1 MKIIQSFWS
10 QNLENPLE
18 ENYGWLSEAHNW
30 LSWILSANQLAKFYE
45 VELYTDQK
53 GYEILINQL
62 QLPYHKVH
70 VVLDELNHYHKSLW
84 AMPKI
89 KTYSLQNEPFLH
101 VDGDV
106 FIWKEF
112 SDELLS
118 GEFIAQ
124 NLEVTTEYYAEMWQD
139 IFPHLVYVPAEMKD
153 YLNNH
158 NSYAYNMG
166 IIGGHNYEYFKK
178 YASISS
184 DFVDKNKSVWSSIN
198 GFNFNIFFEQVLFY
212 NMIKESSKKV
222 NCLFSDTPN
231 DNNYIGFGDFDKVP
245 NQKSYLH
252 LLGTY
257 KKSVRICSSL
267 ETYVIKEYPEYF
279 ERLRKLFPSYFSQ
292 YNMSF
297 DHTVNKSLKNH
308 FKIKNALNTE
318 QELTNEYLVGRNFM
332 SLEFPQEFDFLIAN
346 NKAFELSKLPET
358 EITDFFDDQLDINI
372 RSVVLPE
379 LGQRISRLSI
389 DEIDELIL
397 EELAKPILYETLI
410 LNMTAYLDEDV
421 DQQGKNDFIELI
433 QNRIR
438 FFLVEKV
445 LFLKVMIEEPD
456 LIASK

>member
-10 QNLENPLE
+10 QNLENPLND
-18 ENYGWLSEAHNW
+18 NYGWLSEAHNW

-106 FIWKEF
+106 FIWKAF

-118 GEFIAQ
+118 GDFISQ
-124 NLEVTTEYYAEMWQD
+124 NLEITTEYYEEMWND
-139 IFPHLVYVPAEMKD
+139 IYPNLVYVPAEMQD
-153 YLNNH
+153 YISNKNN
-158 NSYAYNMG
+158 YAYNMG
-166 IIGGHNYEYFKK
+166 IIGGGNYEFFKK
-178 YASISS
+178 YAAASS
-184 DFVDKNKSVWSSIN
+184 DFVDQNTSVWNSIN

-212 NMIKESSKKV
+212 NMIKKSSDKV

-245 NQKSYLH
+245 NQKTYLH

-257 KKSVRICSSL
+257 KKSVRVCSNL
-267 ETYVIKEYPEYF
+267 ETYVIKEYPQYF
-279 ERLRKLFPSYFSQ
+279 ERLRKLFPFHFSH
-292 YNMSF
+292 YDMFF
-297 DHTVNKSLKNH
+297 DKAKNVDLKKEFKLKNTSE
-308 FKIKNALNTE
+308 IKEKLSD
-318 QELTNEYLVGRNFM
+318 EYLVGRNFM
-332 SLEFPQEFDFLIAN
+332 ALEFPQEFDYLVSH
-346 NKAFELSKLPET
+346 NKAFELVKLS
-358 EITDFFDDQLDINI
+358 EIDVTDFFDELSNENI
-372 RSVVLPE
+372 KTVTIPE
-379 LGQRISRLSI
+379 LGQGISRIGI

-397 EELAKPILYETLI
+397 QELENPILYEEFI
-410 LNMTAYLDEDV
+410 LNMTAYLEEDV
-421 DQQGKNDFIELI
+421 EEDGKANFIQLI
-433 QNRIR
+433 QNRVR
-438 FFLVEKV
+438 FFLVEKT
-445 LFLKVMIEEPD
+445 LFFKVMVEETD
-456 LIASK
+456 LISSK

>member
-10 QNLENPLE
+10 QNLDNPLAE
-18 ENYGWLSEAHNW
+18 TYGWLSEAHNW
-30 LSWILSANQLAKFYE
+30 LSWILSANQLAKFYK

-89 KTYSLQNEPFLH
+89 KTYSLQDEPFLH

-112 SDELLS
+112 SDELLN

-124 NLEVTTEYYAEMWQD
+124 NLEVTTEYYAEMWKD
-139 IFPHLVYVPAEMKD
+139 IYPHLVYVPEEMKD
-153 YLNNH
+153 YINNH
-158 NSYAYNMG
+158 NNYAYNMG
-166 IIGGHNYEYFKK
+166 IIGGRNYEYFKK
-178 YASISS
+178 YATISS
-184 DFVDKNKSVWSSIN
+184 DFVDKNKSVWNSIN

-212 NMIKESSKKV
+212 NMIKESSKEV
-222 NCLFSDTPN
+222 NCLFADTPN

-279 ERLRKLFPSYFSQ
+279 ERLRKLFPFNFSQ
-292 YNMSF
+292 YDMSF
-297 DHTVNKSLKNH
+297 DHSKNWNLKND
-308 FKIKNALNTE
+308 FKLKNAIDVE
-318 QELTNEYLVGRNFM
+318 QEFTNEYLVGRNFM

-346 NKAFELSKLPET
+346 EKAFQLSKLSET
-358 EITDFFDDQLDINI
+358 EIADFFDEQLNENV

-379 LGQRISRLSI
+379 LDQKISRLNI

-397 EELAKPILYETLI
+397 EELAKPILYEELI
-410 LNMTAYLDEDV
+410 LNMVAYLEEDV
-421 DQQGKNDFIELI
+421 DEQGKSDFIELI

-445 LFLKVMIEEPD
+445 LFLKAMIEEPD
-456 LIASK
+456 LISSK

>member
-10 QNLENPLE
+10 QNLENPLND
-18 ENYGWLSEAHNW
+18 NYGWLSEAHNW

-106 FIWKEF
+106 FIWKAF

-118 GEFIAQ
+118 GDFISQ
-124 NLEVTTEYYAEMWQD
+124 NLEITTEYYEEMWND
-139 IFPHLVYVPAEMKD
+139 IYPNLVYVPAEMQD
-153 YLNNH
+153 YISNKNN
-158 NSYAYNMG
+158 YAYNMG
-166 IIGGHNYEYFKK
+166 IIGGRNYEFFKK
-178 YASISS
+178 YAATSS
-184 DFVDKNKSVWSSIN
+184 DFVDQNTSVWNSIN

-212 NMIKESSKKV
+212 NMIKKSSDKV

-245 NQKSYLH
+245 NQKTYLH

-257 KKSVRICSSL
+257 KKSVRVCSNL
-267 ETYVIKEYPEYF
+267 ETYVIKEYPQYF
-279 ERLRKLFPSYFSQ
+279 ERLRKLFPFHFSH
-292 YNMSF
+292 YDMFF
-297 DHTVNKSLKNH
+297 DKAKNVDLKKEFKLKNTSE
-308 FKIKNALNTE
+308 IKEKLSD
-318 QELTNEYLVGRNFM
+318 EYLVGRNFM
-332 SLEFPQEFDFLIAN
+332 ALEFPQEFDYLVSH
-346 NKAFELSKLPET
+346 NKAFELVKLS
-358 EITDFFDDQLDINI
+358 EIDVTDFFDELSNENI
-372 RSVVLPE
+372 KTVTIPE
-379 LGQRISRLSI
+379 LGQGISRIGI

-397 EELAKPILYETLI
+397 QELENPILYEEFI
-410 LNMTAYLDEDV
+410 LNMTAYLEEDV
-421 DQQGKNDFIELI
+421 EEDGKANFIQLI
-433 QNRIR
+433 QNRVR
-438 FFLVEKV
+438 FFLVEKT
-445 LFLKVMIEEPD
+445 LFFKVMVEETD
-456 LIASK
+456 LISSK

>member
-10 QNLENPLE
+10 QNLTDPLA
-18 ENYGWLSEAHNW
+18 ENYGWLSEPHNW
-30 LSWILSANQLAKFYE
+30 LSWILSTNQLAKFYE

-53 GYEILINQL
+53 GYEILIDKL

-112 SDELLS
+112 SDDLLS
-118 GEFIAQ
+118 GDFITQ
-124 NLEVTTEYYAEMWQD
+124 NLEITTEYYEEMWKD
-139 IFPHLVYVPAEMKD
+139 IYPNLVFVPNEMKD
-153 YLNNH
+153 YINNH
-158 NSYAYNMG
+158 NNYAYNMG
-166 IIGGHNYEYFKK
+166 IIGGNNYDYFKK
-178 YASISS
+178 YAAISS
-184 DFVDKNKSVWSSIN
+184 DFVDNNKSVWNSIN

-212 NMIKESSKKV
+212 NMVKESSEKV
-222 NCLFSDTPN
+222 NCMFLDTPN

-257 KKSVRICSSL
+257 KKSVSICNNL
-267 ETYVIKEYPEYF
+267 ETYVIKEYPQYF
-279 ERLRKLFPSYFSQ
+279 ERLRKLFPSHFSH
-292 YNMSF
+292 YDMSF
-297 DHTVNKSLKNH
+297 DSSKNLDLKNE
-308 FKIKNALNTE
+308 FKLQNAFNTK
-318 QELTNEYLVGRNFM
+318 QEFSTEYIIGRNFM
-332 SLEFPQEFDFLIAN
+332 ALEFPQEFDDLIAQN
-346 NKAFELSKLPET
+346 RVFELLKLSEVVIGDVFN
-358 EITDFFDDQLDINI
+358 EELNENL
-372 RSVVLPE
+372 RSVIVPE
-379 LGQRISRLSI
+379 LGDLMSRLSI

-397 EELAKPILYETLI
+397 QELDKPILYDELI
-410 LNMTAYLDEDV
+410 VNMTAYLEEDV
-421 DQQGKNDFIELI
+421 DEQGRIDFIELI

-445 LFLKVMIEEPD
+445 LFLKIMVEETD
-456 LIASK
+456 LIPSK